1 MTRRLRI
8 ALVVMALGVAAL
20 AAGPPLVHAVVTST
34 LFTTGTLDERADVD
48 NDGIELESRAP
59 VDVTMQ
65 EVKFAPGD
73 VVDWHDH
80 PGFALIAVK
89 SGTMTFHLGCEPN
102 VRGPG
107 QAIVETG
114 GPTKAVNEGT
124 TEAVFYVTYVVPH
137 GSPRT
142 VPTDAPRCD
151 GDHGHGAHHH
161 GHHPWNRHDGRGH
174 HARVAS
180 ARLMDSAGRSVGR
193 VRMRERRDGAVELTA
208 RAFNLTPGF
217 HGFHIH
223 TIGRCDPPAFTT
235 AGGHLNPAGAPH
247 ASHAGDLPSLL
258 VNGDGTARLVTTTD
272 RFSIADLRDADGSA
286 VMVHSG
292 PDNFANIPA
301 RYGGPDQETLNT
313 GDSGT
318 RVACGVVR

>member
-8 ALVVMALGVAAL
+8 ALMVMALAVAAL
-20 AAGPPLVHAVVTST
+20 AAGPTLVHAVVTST
-34 LFTTGTLDERADVD
+34 IFTTGTLEDRVDVD
-48 NDGIELESRAP
+48 NDGIELETHAP

-89 SGTMTFHLGCEPN
+89 SGTMTFYLGCEPN

-114 GPTKAVNEGT
+114 GPTRAVNEGT

-142 VPTDAPRCD
+142 VPTEPPRCD
-151 GDHGHGAHHH
+151 GDHHH
-161 GHHPWNRHDGRGH
+161 GHHPSGRHSGHGH
-174 HARVAS
+174 HGRVAS
-180 ARLMDSAGRSVGR
+180 AGLMDSAGRSVGR
-193 VRMRERRDGAVELTA
+193 VWMRERHDGAVQLSV

-247 ASHAGDLPSLL
+247 AAHAGDLPSLL
-258 VNGDGTARLVTTTD
+258 VNRDGTATLATTTD

-292 PDNFANIPA
+292 PDNFANIPP
-301 RYGGPDQETLNT
+301 RYGTPDQETLNT